1 MLRQQRSM
9 LALTG
14 LLQCIKPPGYML
26 CSMCPSSQS
35 PKRGLMQELVHEFRE
50 DNKQALLNVIS
61 DSITG
66 ILLFVILASNH
77 EGRDVL
83 FRTVGR
89 VFGGLSD
96 TAKAFLIIASTDIL
110 LGWAAGTERSDDA
123 EYSESQGMP
132 ASQKLKAGPVTDAV
146 QVPFRGRVDSGHQ
159 AAPRTLWL

>member
-1 MLRQQRSM
+1 
-9 LALTG
+9 
-14 LLQCIKPPGYML
+14 
-26 CSMCPSSQS
+26 
-35 PKRGLMQELVHEFRE
+35 VHEFRE

-77 EGRDVL
+77 EGREVL

-110 LGWAAGTERSDDA
+110 LGWAAGTERSEQEDGDQ
-123 EYSESQGMP
+123 SWGMP
-132 ASQKLKAGPVTDAV
+132 VQTLNIGLVVIAA

-159 AAPRTLWL
+159 AASWALWLRSRGEHVLHPVRSCVCVIY

>member
-1 MLRQQRSM
+1 MVAGA
-9 LALTG
+9 ALSAFGKFEHLSPHTCKVTEAVG
-14 LLQCIKPPGYML
+14 KCLL
-26 CSMCPSSQS
+26 
-35 PKRGLMQELVHEFRE
+35 QELVLEFRE

-77 EGRDVL
+77 EGREVL

-110 LGWAAGTERSDDA
+110 LGWVVCRE
-123 EYSESQGMP
+123 Q
-132 ASQKLKAGPVTDAV
+132 
-146 QVPFRGRVDSGHQ
+146 
-159 AAPRTLWL
+159 

>member
-1 MLRQQRSM
+1 MATM
-9 LALTG
+9 
-14 LLQCIKPPGYML
+14 ML
-26 CSMCPSSQS
+26 CAICMPSQS
-35 PKRGLMQELVHEFRE
+35 CKRGLLQELVHEFRE

-77 EGRDVL
+77 EGREVL

-110 LGWAAGTERSDDA
+110 LGWAAGTECSA
-123 EYSESQGMP
+123 EADHTESQGMP
-132 ASQKLKAGPVTDAV
+132 VPQSSQLGQLPLLCRYHSEEGWTAAIKLLL
-146 QVPFRGRVDSGHQ
+146 GHYGSEVEVSICC
-159 AAPRTLWL
+159 TLQ